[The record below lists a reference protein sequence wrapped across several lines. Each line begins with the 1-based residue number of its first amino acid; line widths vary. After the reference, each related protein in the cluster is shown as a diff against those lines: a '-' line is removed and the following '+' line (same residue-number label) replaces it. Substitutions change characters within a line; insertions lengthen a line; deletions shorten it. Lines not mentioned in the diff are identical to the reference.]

1 LGADYVIDYKK
12 ESVKDSLRDLF
23 KNGVD
28 VYLDN
33 VGGEMLDDVLM
44 NIKDES
50 RIVLCGAISSYN
62 NLGADS
68 KQEGYRLKNY
78 PRLIIKRATMKGYV
92 VVDYAKEFPKAY
104 QELFALIGQG
114 KLKVKVDMSN
124 GIDECPA
131 ALIKLLTGKNTG
143 KVIVKVSQPQPKL

>member
-1 LGADYVIDYKK
+1 MIDYKK
-12 ESVKDSLRDLF
+12 ESVKDKLREFF
-23 KNGVD
+23 KNGID

-50 RIVLCGAISSYN
+50 RIVLCGAISNYN
-62 NLGADS
+62 NLGKDHN
-68 KQEGYRLKNY
+68 QDNQYRLKNY
-78 PRLIIKRATMKGYV
+78 PRLIIKRATMKGFV
-92 VVDYAKEFPKAY
+92 VVDYVKEFPKAY
-104 QELFALIGQG
+104 MELFSLIGQG
-114 KLKVKVDMSN
+114 KLNVKIDRSN

-143 KVIVKVSQPQPKL
+143 KVIVKVAQPQAKL